1 MSKLNSTKRTT
12 AVVDDSKLMVG
23 EIAGMRT
30 NAAAKQTPYMQLRLC
45 VLANLLWEKN
55 AYIDG
60 ESVTNKISELIPLCN
75 AQDVANLAVEARKI
89 QKLRHTPLYI
99 VSEMLKNDDMRPL
112 VKDVLPVICTRADMI
127 TDMLAIYWK
136 DGKKPLP
143 NALKIGLAKSF
154 YNFNEYQFAKYDRNA
169 PIKLRDV
176 MFMCHPKPRNAK
188 ERELF
193 NKIAGRTL
201 EIPETWETM
210 LSSGKDKKETWEYL
224 ITSNKIGNLAMLR
237 NVRNMM
243 NADVDKS
250 IIKQGIK
257 NMNSSMILPLDF
269 MKANRLTNNV
279 FERELEDK
287 MLNSYKDISK
297 LPGKSLLV
305 IDVSGSMAASIS
317 YGSIFTRY
325 DVAAAL
331 ITLASFKCEDY
342 DIVLTAGNDSTCVE
356 KHIVDKY
363 APIGFDLG
371 NYLNSSTN
379 KVGYGGIFTAQCINS
394 LKNELKDKYERIIV
408 FSDSQDVDVA
418 HGSKVKPQVFGKYN
432 YIVNVGSHT
441 NSIAYN
447 GIWDA
452 EIAGW
457 SEHFLDYIAAYEE
470 LSESSK

>member
-12 AVVDDSKLMVG
+12 AVVDDSKLMAG
-23 EIAGMRT
+23 EIAGMQT

-45 VLANLLWEKN
+45 VLTNLLWEKN

-60 ESVTNKISELIPLCN
+60 ESVSNKIGELIPLCN
-75 AQDVANLAVEARKI
+75 VQDVANLVIEARKI

-99 VSEMLKNDDMRPL
+99 VSEMLKHDNMRPL
-112 VKDVLPVICTRADMI
+112 VKDILPEICTRADMI

-136 DGKKPLP
+136 DGKRPLP

-176 MFMCHPKPRNAK
+176 MFLCHPKPRNAK
-188 ERELF
+188 EKELF
-193 NKIAGRTL
+193 AKIAGRTL
-201 EIPETWETM
+201 AIPETWETM
-210 LSSGKDKKETWEYL
+210 LSRGKDKKETWEYL
-224 ITSNKIGNLAMLR
+224 IKNNKIGGLAMLR

-243 NADVDKS
+243 NANVDTP

-269 MKANRLTNNV
+269 MKANRLTDDI

-287 MLNSYKDISK
+287 MLYSYKDISK

-305 IDVSGSMAASIS
+305 IDVSGSMTAPIS
-317 YGSIFTRY
+317 DSSIFTRY
-325 DVAAAL
+325 DAAAAL
-331 ITLASFKCEDY
+331 MTLASFKCEDY
-342 DIVLTAGNDSTCVE
+342 TIVLTGGNDRKRTE

-363 APIGFDLG
+363 APIGFGLD
-371 NYLNSSTN
+371 NYLNKSAHN
-379 KVGYGGIFTAQCINS
+379 IGWGGIFTAQCINS
-394 LKNELKDKYERIIV
+394 LKKELTDKYERIIV
-408 FSDSQDVDVA
+408 FSDSQDIDVA

-432 YIVNVGSHT
+432 YIINVGSHT

-452 EIAGW
+452 EITGW

-470 LSESSK
+470 LNKSSK

>member
-1 MSKLNSTKRTT
+1 MSKLNSTKRTSS
-12 AVVDDSKLMVG
+12 VVERSKTMVG
-23 EIAGMRT
+23 EIAGMKT
-30 NAAAKQTPYMQLRLC
+30 NTAAKQTPYMQLRLC

-60 ESVTNKISELIPLCN
+60 ESVSNKISELIPLCEP
-75 AQDVANLAVEARKI
+75 QDVANLAIEARKI

-99 VSEMLKNDDMRPL
+99 VSEMLKYDNMRPL
-112 VKDVLPVICTRADMI
+112 VKDVLPEICTRADMI

-136 DGKKPLP
+136 EGKRPLP

-193 NKIAGRTL
+193 TKIASRTL
-201 EIPETWETM
+201 EVPETWETM
-210 LSSGKDKKETWEYL
+210 LSSGKDKTETWEYL
-224 ITSNKIGNLAMLR
+224 IKNNKIGGLAMLR
-237 NVRNMM
+237 NIRNMIL
-243 NADVDKS
+243 ADVDKP
-250 IIKQGIK
+250 IIRQGIK

-269 MKANRLTNNV
+269 MKANRLTNGI
-279 FERELEDK
+279 FERDLEDK

-297 LPGKSLLV
+297 LPGKTLLV
-305 IDVSGSMAASIS
+305 IDVSGSMDSTIS
-317 YGSIFTRY
+317 SGSMFTRY
-325 DVAAAL
+325 DIAAAL
-331 ITLASFKCEDY
+331 MTLASFKCEAY
-342 DIVLTAGNDSTCVE
+342 NIVLTAGNDGTRTE
-356 KHIVDKY
+356 QHIVDKY
-363 APIGFDLG
+363 TPIGFKLV
-371 NYLNSSTN
+371 NYLRNSKN
-379 KVGYGGIFTAQCINS
+379 KIGCGGIFTAQCINS
-394 LKNELKDKYERIIV
+394 LRKELKDKYDRIIV
-408 FSDSQDVDVA
+408 FSDSHDIDAA
-418 HGSKVKPQVFGKYN
+418 HGSTVKPQVFGKYN

-452 EIAGW
+452 EITGW

-470 LSESSK
+470 LNEQ